1 MLVHIFTKGG
11 LVMENK
17 ICPLKNQMCNP
28 NCAWYIPTQ
37 PYHCAVAKLAVKVEE
52 ISKNTK

>member
-1 MLVHIFTKGG
+1 
-11 LVMENK
+11 MENK
-17 ICPLKNQMCNP
+17 ICPLKNQICNP